1 MVARQIAPIGIS
13 VRASPG
19 ESPAKRIGYPH
30 RDGMRFG
37 ELSGLVSMS
46 RYLVIAGL
54 LGATGVAAGAFGAHA
69 LQASVSPERADIW
82 ETAAQY
88 HLIHAVVILA
98 LALYSQPDESRWRLP
113 MMGFTAGV
121 VLFSF
126 SLYALVLTDITQLA
140 MITPVGGLIL
150 ILSWLMVAI
159 KALK

>member
-19 ESPAKRIGYPH
+19 ESPATRIGHPH
-30 RDGMRFG
+30 RDWS
-37 ELSGLVSMS
+37 LLMS

-69 LQASVSPERADIW
+69 LQASVSPERIAIW
-82 ETAAQY
+82 DTAAQY
-88 HLIHAVVILA
+88 HLIHAAVMLA
-98 LALYSQPDESRWRLP
+98 LALHSQADESRWRLP
-113 MMGFTAGV
+113 MMGFTLGV

-126 SLYALVLTDITQLA
+126 SLYALVLTDMAQLA
-140 MITPVGGLIL
+140 MITPVGGLL
-150 ILSWLMVAI
+150 LMLSWLMVAI

>member
-1 MVARQIAPIGIS
+1 
-13 VRASPG
+13 
-19 ESPAKRIGYPH
+19 
-30 RDGMRFG
+30 
-37 ELSGLVSMS
+37 MS

-69 LQASVSPERADIW
+69 LQASVSSERVDIW

-88 HLIHAVVILA
+88 HLIHAAVILA
-98 LALYSQPDESRWRLP
+98 LALHSQTGDSRWRLP

-126 SLYALVLTDITQLA
+126 SLYALVLTDLTRLA